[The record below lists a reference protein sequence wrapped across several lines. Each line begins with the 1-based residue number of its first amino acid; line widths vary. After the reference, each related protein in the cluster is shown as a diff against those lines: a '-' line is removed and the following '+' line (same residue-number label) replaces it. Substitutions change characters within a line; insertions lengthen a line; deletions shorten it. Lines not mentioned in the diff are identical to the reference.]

1 MAPAGSALY
10 FNVRNHGYNNW
21 QVSPLT
27 LTNPT
32 D

>member
-10 FNVRNHGYNNW
+10 FNVRNRGYNNW

-27 LTNPT
+27 LTTPT